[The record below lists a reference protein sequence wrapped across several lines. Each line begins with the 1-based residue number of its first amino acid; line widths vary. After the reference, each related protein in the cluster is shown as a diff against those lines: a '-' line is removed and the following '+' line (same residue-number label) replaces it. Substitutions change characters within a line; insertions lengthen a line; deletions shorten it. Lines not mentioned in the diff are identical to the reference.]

1 MKLVLAGRVKIKR
14 RSSSLKNRHP
24 KEPAMTVYIGVDF
37 HPYEQTVAYVDEK
50 DGAICHRQFRHT
62 DKAAIKA
69 FYKKNGADAVIGVEA
84 TGSLWWFERLLA
96 SNGQKLLVGD
106 PRLIRRVALS
116 RHKNDFRDADT
127 ILDLLVDDRFPGIR
141 VRSEESRLIL
151 QALIHRKSLVQKR
164 TATGNQLQAFARQ
177 KGLDKFRM
185 SAKSAPEL
193 LRAAAVNE
201 TETLIVGSRL
211 TLYEALSKEIKV
223 VDDLLEKEA
232 DKDKKAARLR
242 THPGIGVLTSLAIS
256 HTLGDVKRFR
266 RKEEVVAFA
275 GLDPLDHS
283 SGERRRIGHIS
294 KHGSPLLRYLLGQ
307 AAQSCKAAAVREHY
321 LSVSRRRGRPKAKV
335 AAARKL
341 LVNCYVMLRDEIDYP
356 EFARRGA
363 KLACTS
369 GQERR

>member
-1 MKLVLAGRVKIKR
+1 
-14 RSSSLKNRHP
+14 
-24 KEPAMTVYIGVDF
+24 MTVYIGVDF

-50 DGAICHRQFRHT
+50 DGEIYHRQFRHT

-69 FYKKNGADAVIGVEA
+69 FYNKKGTDAVIGTEA
-84 TGSLWWFERLLA
+84 TGSLWWFEKLLA

-127 ILDLLVDDRFPGIR
+127 ILDLLVDGRFPEIR
-141 VRSEESRLIL
+141 VRSEQSRLIL
-151 QALIHRKSLVQKR
+151 QALMHRRSLVQKR
-164 TATGNQLQAFARQ
+164 TSTANQLQAFARQ

-185 SAKSAPEL
+185 TAKSAPERL
-193 LRAAAVNE
+193 LAAAADG
-201 TETLIVGSRL
+201 TERLIVGSRL
-211 TLYEALSKEIKV
+211 ALYETLAKETALMDEM
-223 VDDLLEKEA
+223 LEKEA
-232 DKDKKAARLR
+232 DKGEEAARLR
-242 THPGIGVLTSLAIS
+242 THPGIGVLTSLALV

-283 SGERRRIGHIS
+283 SGEKRRIGHIS

-307 AAQSCKAAAVREHY
+307 AAQTSRAASVKEHY

-341 LVNCYVMLRDEIDYP
+341 LINCYVMLRDGIDYQ

-363 KLACTS
+363 KLACTT
-369 GQERR
+369 GQERQ

>member
-1 MKLVLAGRVKIKR
+1 
-14 RSSSLKNRHP
+14 
-24 KEPAMTVYIGVDF
+24 MTVYIGVDF

-50 DGAICHRQFRHT
+50 DGEVRHRQFRHT

-69 FYKKNGADAVIGVEA
+69 FYNKKGTDAVIGTEA
-84 TGSLWWFERLLA
+84 TGSLWWFEKLLA
-96 SNGQKLLVGD
+96 SNGQKLLIGD

-127 ILDLLVDDRFPGIR
+127 ILDLLVDHRFPEIK
-141 VRSEESRLIL
+141 VRSEQSRLIL
-151 QALIHRKSLVQKR
+151 QALMHRRSLVQKR
-164 TATGNQLQAFARQ
+164 TSMANQLQSFARQ

-185 SAKSAPEL
+185 QTKSASERL
-193 LRAAAVNE
+193 LAAAVNE

-211 TLYEALSKEIKV
+211 TLYETLSKEIALMDEMLK
-223 VDDLLEKEA
+223 KEA
-232 DKDKKAARLR
+232 DKEKEAARLC
-242 THPGIGVLTSLAIS
+242 THPGIGVLTSLAIV

-266 RKEEVVAFA
+266 RKEEVVSFA

-294 KHGSPLLRYLLGQ
+294 KHGSSLLRYLLGQ
-307 AAQSCKAAAVREHY
+307 AAQTCRAASVKEHY

-341 LVNCYVMLRDEIDYP
+341 LINCYVMLRDGIDYQ

-363 KLACTS
+363 KLACTLEH
-369 GQERR
+369 ERR

>member
-1 MKLVLAGRVKIKR
+1 
-14 RSSSLKNRHP
+14 
-24 KEPAMTVYIGVDF
+24 MTVYIGVDF
-37 HPYEQTVAYVDEK
+37 HPYEQTVAYVDEN
-50 DGAICHRQFRHT
+50 DGEIRHRQFRHT
-62 DKAAIKA
+62 DKAAIKT
-69 FYKKNGADAVIGVEA
+69 FYNKKGTDAVIGVEA

-96 SNGQKLLVGD
+96 SNGQKLLIGD

-127 ILDLLVDDRFPGIR
+127 ILDLLVDSRFPELR

-151 QALIHRKSLVQKR
+151 QALIHRRSLVQKR
-164 TATGNQLQAFARQ
+164 TSTANQLQAFARQ

-185 SAKSAPEL
+185 TAKPAPDRL
-193 LRAAAVNE
+193 LGAASENE
-201 TETLIVGSRL
+201 TETLVVRSRL
-211 TLYEALSKEIKV
+211 TLYETLSREIALMDEM
-223 VDDLLEKEA
+223 LNKEA
-232 DKDKKAARLR
+232 DKEKDATRLR
-242 THPGIGVLTSLAIS
+242 THPGIGVLTSLALV

-283 SGERRRIGHIS
+283 SGEKRRIGHIS

-307 AAQSCKAAAVREHY
+307 AAQTCRAASVREHY

-341 LVNCYVMLRDEIDYP
+341 LINCYVMLRDGIDYQ

-363 KLACTS
+363 KLACTM